1 MQELQEQLFNFPVVA
16 KIIQIGGKLFS
27 VKGDFLRRSR
37 QTFFY
42 HIPGFPPSG
51 KNSLTVSCRWGTF
64 AGDVLHGGFIELIA
78 FDGAYLDESLLRLS
92 IIVSDQVGTSK
103 VELLW
108 GILQDGGQLRYQLC
122 KLDSLPYLV
131 LSYTEKFCNQGSG

>member
-16 KIIQIGGKLFS
+16 KLIQIGGKLFP
-27 VKGDFLRRSR
+27 VKGDFSRWSR
-37 QTFFY
+37 QPFFCR
-42 HIPGFPPSG
+42 IPGFPPGSE
-51 KNSLTVSCRWGTF
+51 NSLTVSGRWGTF

-78 FDGAYLDESLLRLS
+78 FNGAYLDESLLRLS
-92 IIVSDQVGTSK
+92 IIVGNQVGTSK

-108 GILQDGGQLRYQLC
+108 DILQDGGQLRYQLC

-131 LSYTEKFCNQGSG
+131 FSYTEKFCNQGSG